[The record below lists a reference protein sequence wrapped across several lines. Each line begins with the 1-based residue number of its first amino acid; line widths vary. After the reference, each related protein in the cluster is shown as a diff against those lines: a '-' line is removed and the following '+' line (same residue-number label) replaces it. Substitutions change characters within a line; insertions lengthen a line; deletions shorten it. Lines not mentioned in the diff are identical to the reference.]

1 MIKTRFDYLIKLPP
15 IHIVY
20 ALYMILDE
28 EWGNGTHNNLTYILC
43 PFALICHLRNDNEK
57 D

>member
-15 IHIVY
+15 IYIVY